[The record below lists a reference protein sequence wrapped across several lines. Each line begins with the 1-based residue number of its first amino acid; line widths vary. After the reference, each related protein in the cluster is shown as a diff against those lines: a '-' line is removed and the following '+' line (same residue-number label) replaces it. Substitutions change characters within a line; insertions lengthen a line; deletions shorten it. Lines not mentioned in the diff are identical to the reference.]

1 MAYMK
6 HNLLKEIE
14 IGSKNALVKKR
25 IITHYIYNGS
35 STITDLSK
43 EMDLSVPTV
52 TKFIDEMCEDG
63 YINDYGK
70 LETSGGRHPNLYGLN
85 PESGYFIGV
94 DIKKFAIN
102 IGLINFKGDMME
114 LKMNIPYTFEN
125 SKEGWI
131 GFYKKNDMNLSGVSC
146 NFYDNEY
153 RILYAGEFMDDEEVY
168 NRTHS
173 VYLDFMGEELDSR
186 CVFH

>member
-52 TKFIDEMCEDG
+52 TKFIAANWRQAAGAIQTYTDL
-63 YINDYGK
+63 I
-70 LETSGGRHPNLYGLN
+70 RN
-85 PESGYFIGV
+85 PGILSEWI
-94 DIKKFAIN
+94 
-102 IGLINFKGDMME
+102 
-114 LKMNIPYTFEN
+114 LKN
-125 SKEGWI
+125 SPSISDLSTLKEI
-131 GFYKKNDMNLSGVSC
+131 
-146 NFYDNEY
+146 
-153 RILYAGEFMDDEEVY
+153 
-168 NRTHS
+168 
-173 VYLDFMGEELDSR
+173 
-186 CVFH
+186 

>member
-85 PESGYFIGV
+85 P
-94 DIKKFAIN
+94 DILSEWI
-102 IGLINFKGDMME
+102 
-114 LKMNIPYTFEN
+114 LKN
-125 SKEGWI
+125 SPSISDLSTLKEI
-131 GFYKKNDMNLSGVSC
+131 
-146 NFYDNEY
+146 
-153 RILYAGEFMDDEEVY
+153 
-168 NRTHS
+168 
-173 VYLDFMGEELDSR
+173 
-186 CVFH
+186 

>member
-63 YINDYGK
+63 YINDYGNRRQAAGAIQTYTD
-70 LETSGGRHPNLYGLN
+70 LIRN
-85 PESGYFIGV
+85 PGILSEWI
-94 DIKKFAIN
+94 
-102 IGLINFKGDMME
+102 
-114 LKMNIPYTFEN
+114 LKN
-125 SKEGWI
+125 SPSISDLSTLKEI
-131 GFYKKNDMNLSGVSC
+131 
-146 NFYDNEY
+146 
-153 RILYAGEFMDDEEVY
+153 
-168 NRTHS
+168 
-173 VYLDFMGEELDSR
+173 
-186 CVFH
+186 